1 MTSALRLAVQ
11 RCCSPISSLL
21 VHYTWSE
28 RRGGHYS
35 PYLFRADLSGTFSKA
50 IVTDNRGIGMLKA
63 VLFDLDGTLVDSEPL
78 HTEAVLRLLRDRSV
92 DLKASDL
99 DRFIGI
105 SSSVMWGEMRERF
118 GFAEPVESLK
128 SLQHRANV
136 EMLEDS
142 ESILI
147 PGVLPLLRDL
157 RDRGIRSAVAS
168 SSTRDYIETVLSKY
182 ELDSLFDVVVSG
194 EEVPRGKPRPD
205 VFLRAA
211 ELLGVEPGS
220 CVVIEDSDNGLT
232 AAREA
237 GIRSIGFRNPNS
249 GRQALSLADRI
260 VDDIREVSVAL
271 LQRLVD

>member
-1 MTSALRLAVQ
+1 M
-11 RCCSPISSLL
+11 LL
-21 VHYTWSE
+21 SDTGLSDTFDE
-28 RRGGHYS
+28 RV
-35 PYLFRADLSGTFSKA
+35 
-50 IVTDNRGIGMLKA
+50 VTGDWGIGMLKA
-63 VLFDLDGTLVDSEPL
+63 VLFDLDGTIIDSEPL

-105 SSSVMWGEMRERF
+105 SSSVMWREMRERF
-118 GFAEPVESLK
+118 GFAESVEALK
-128 SLQHRANV
+128 ELQHRANV

-157 RDRGIRSAVAS
+157 RDRGIRTAVAS
-168 SSTRDYIETVLSKY
+168 SSTREYIETVLSKY

-271 LQRLVD
+271 LQRLVDSE